1 VATQATTEFA
11 RKIKLALREIEWGVE
26 EVEAARGNIEG
37 EIVIGAMLL
46 SGSVLLAS
54 VVNEFAS
61 RYPKAN
67 IRILNGNAEDMLHY
81 LRLGDVDLVIGL
93 LREEASDDL
102 AHEALAE
109 TPFVVAGRHGHPLA
123 RRSAATLDDLA
134 NFEWVIGT
142 PGASR
147 RIRFDK
153 LFAGGRTPRA
163 HIETCSLPTVRL
175 LLAHSDRLTL
185 LTSYELLYEEDVLEA
200 VPFGPIEPVPSI
212 GLTTRSNWLPT
223 QLQTNFMDLIRKRI
237 VGSLLPTMSLK
248 NAAPAAKPLARA
260 SNSGR

>member
-1 VATQATTEFA
+1 
-11 RKIKLALREIEWGVE
+11 
-26 EVEAARGNIEG
+26 
-37 EIVIGAMLL
+37 
-46 SGSVLLAS
+46 
-54 VVNEFAS
+54 
-61 RYPKAN
+61 
-67 IRILNGNAEDMLHY
+67 MLHY

-102 AHEALAE
+102 SHEALAE
-109 TPFVVAGRHGHPLA
+109 TPFVVAGRHGHPLVGK
-123 RRSAATLDDLA
+123 SAATLDDLA

-153 LFAGGRTPRA
+153 LFAGGRKPRA

-237 VGSLLPTMSLK
+237 MGSLLPMMNVK
-248 NAAPAAKPLARA
+248 NAGAAVQPATFA
-260 SNSGR
+260 SNSGG